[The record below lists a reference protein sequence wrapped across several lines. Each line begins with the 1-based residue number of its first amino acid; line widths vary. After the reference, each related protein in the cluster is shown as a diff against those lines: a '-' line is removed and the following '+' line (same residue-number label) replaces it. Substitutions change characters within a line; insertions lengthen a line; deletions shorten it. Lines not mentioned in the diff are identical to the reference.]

1 MKNEINIITD
11 ASFCFKTK
19 IATFGFNCS
28 SNHGTLSGSRALNQ
42 SITDSFSAE
51 FNAIKETLDI
61 ARLNGF
67 LSNTAVLVLQS
78 DNKGVICTINGATKA
93 RHDVAEIVQYIY
105 ALINEFNLR
114 LLCKHITGHVSHLS
128 ASPIQRLQN
137 QCDLLAR
144 GHLNLIR
151 SAREA
156 HKEIQK

>member
-1 MKNEINIITD
+1 MTNEINIITD

-28 SNHGTLSGSRALNQ
+28 SNHGTLSGSRAFKQ

-51 FNAIKETLDI
+51 FHAIKETLEI

-67 LSNTAVLVLQS
+67 ITNTAVLVLQS
-78 DNKGVICTINGATKA
+78 DNKGVVCAINGATKA
-93 RHDVAEIVQYIY
+93 RDDVADIVQYIY

-114 LLCKHITGHVSHLS
+114 LLCKHVTGHTSRN
-128 ASPIQRLQN
+128 ASTPIQKLQN

-144 GHLNLIR
+144 GHLNLVR
-151 SAREA
+151 SFRENA
-156 HKEIQK
+156 